1 MRAIAAAVLT
11 ALALTACTVP
21 ADEPTAVQPAETGQ
35 PEEKSSS
42 PEAPPV
48 KLTAV
53 KAKAKASV
61 LGGANPLSCAKV
73 TVTNG
78 TGDVL
83 LVNPYYF
90 ALTDTTGT
98 KHTTDDVIGEY
109 EDQIPDTKL
118 SPGEKAEG
126 MVCAKGKWTP
136 KQVAMTNEILDII
149 ARAEV
154 G

>member
-1 MRAIAAAVLT
+1 MRAIAAALLALVLT
-11 ALALTACTVP
+11 AACTVP
-21 ADEPTAVQPAETGQ
+21 ADEPTAVQPAESGQ
-35 PEEKSSS
+35 PS
-42 PEAPPV
+42 EAATPKALPV

-61 LGGANPLSCAKV
+61 IGGTNPLSCAKV

-78 TGDVL
+78 TGEVL

-90 ALTDTTGT
+90 ALTDTTGI

-126 MVCAKGKWTP
+126 MVCAKGRWTP

-149 ARAEV
+149 ARAAV